1 MKTIFAIYL
10 ASCFILVTQT
20 GCLGKLLPRPERIE
34 DKIWAIDSSTPEQYD
49 ATDGGFIGFVGDDG
63 LITRGLRAKY
73 NALASLYGDQFFIVK
88 AVRLEK
94 DAGVR
99 LYTDQYG
106 NKLYLIDQEH
116 LVYFIILKQWS
127 NELLPPDK

>member
-1 MKTIFAIYL
+1 MKTIFAICL
-10 ASCFILVTQT
+10 ASCFVLVTQT
-20 GCLGKLLPRPERIE
+20 GCLGRLLPSPDRVE
-34 DKIWAIDSSTPEQYD
+34 DNIWAIDSSTPDQYD
-49 ATDGGFIGFVGDDG
+49 STKGGFLGFVGDDG
-63 LITRGLRAKY
+63 LITTGLRAKY
-73 NALASLYGDQFFIVK
+73 NALVSLYEDQFFEVK
-88 AVRLEK
+88 VVRLEK